1 MRADNTR
8 HIVTAA
14 RQRTEQTRERAVSTL
29 RRMDAAGQLVT
40 LASLASQAR
49 VSRSWLY
56 RQDDLRGEIE
66 RLRDRSRPRT
76 GPPVVPGRQRASST
90 SLLRRLEAAADRIHR
105 LESENEQL
113 RDALGRA
120 LGERRAAEIP
130 GQAHNRDT
138 PNRKSPKIT
147 GPCSNSTR
155 EPASST
161 PSSSYPRSSKP

>member
-14 RQRTEQTRERAVSTL
+14 RQRAEQTRERAVKTL
-29 RRMDAAGQLVT
+29 RRMDAAGQPVT

-56 RQDDLRGEIE
+56 RQDDLRDEIE
-66 RLRDRSRPRT
+66 RLRGHRRPQT
-76 GPPVVPGRQRASST
+76 GPPAVPGRQRASST
-90 SLLRRLEAAADRIHR
+90 SLLRRLEAAADRIRR
-105 LESENEQL
+105 LESENQQL
-113 RDALGRA
+113 RDALARA
-120 LGERRAAEIP
+120 LGERRAAEIL
-130 GQAHNRDT
+130 GQAPSRDT
-138 PNRKSPKIT
+138 PNTKKPEIT

-161 PSSSYPRSSKP
+161 PSSPYPRSSKP